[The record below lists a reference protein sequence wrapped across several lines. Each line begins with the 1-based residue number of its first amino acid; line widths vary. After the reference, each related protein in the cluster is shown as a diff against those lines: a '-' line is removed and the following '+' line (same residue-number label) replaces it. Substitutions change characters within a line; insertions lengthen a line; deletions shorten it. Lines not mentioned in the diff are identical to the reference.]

1 MTQLSQDIIEQ
12 VELVTANSDP
22 KRASKGP
29 VVTGN
34 ELLTYLNMWASGL
47 TKREIAKSQGVDF
60 LRVQNAMNKMLDIT
74 EVRKLRNRFPKH
86 AYNRIKNT

>member
-1 MTQLSQDIIEQ
+1 MQLSKDIIEQ

-29 VVTGN
+29 VVTGQ
-34 ELLTYLNMWASGL
+34 ELLTYLDMWASGI
-47 TKREIAKSQGVDF
+47 TKREIAEAQGVDF
-60 LRVQNAMNKMLDIT
+60 LRVQNAMAKMLDMT

-86 AYNRIKNT
+86 AYNRIKNS

>member
-1 MTQLSQDIIEQ
+1 MQLSKDIIEQ

-29 VVTGN
+29 VVTGQ
-34 ELLTYLNMWASGL
+34 ELLTYLDMWASGI
-47 TKREIAKSQGVDF
+47 TKREIAEAQGVDF
-60 LRVQNAMNKMLDIT
+60 LRVQNAMAKMLDMT